1 MSPREAVLKAQE
13 INAREGNENRGF
25 LSFSHGFAPRIT
37 PVTHFPPE
45 FDIWN
50 KLVDKLPW
58 LVSSR
63 RLRSYCDSRDT
74 LPVLDATRLPAIFA
88 LRAANVLGFTA
99 HAYWNLGEMPD
110 SRKLPDGLEVPWRTV
125 SKFHLGRQ
133 DSHFLGFFEQITANF
148 QFEEGKVP
156 PPPNG
161 AELCP
166 WSTDELVEYGSVEYN
181 PAGANVGNYYPS
193 LLLSGV
199 QEERNFFGVV
209 TEMQLA
215 GAPAVQLIVD
225 AQEAAAA
232 NDVEKLKGRL
242 EILLG
247 LLRALTFDVLSKI
260 QQQRK
265 APHHIN
271 AAVWC
276 KIVAPIAV
284 PITSTNLGPSGTA
297 SPLIHLLDMFFG
309 RTKHEGFIG
318 KELKGLFKSF
328 PPNWTNFLLAVMN
341 GPSIPTFVYNSG
353 DREVQGLF
361 GACLQ
366 QYAGDNGF
374 LGRHK
379 LKMLGYI
386 EVAMK
391 LGREQTIGG
400 VAGLLKERYESH
412 MFVWCP

>member
-1 MSPREAVLKAQE
+1 MPQEVMSSRDAVLMAQE
-13 INAREGNENRGF
+13 INAREGNENQGF

-45 FDIWN
+45 FEVWN
-50 KLVDKLPW
+50 KLVDKLPL

-63 RLRSYCDSRDT
+63 RLRSYCDSHDT
-74 LPVLDATRLPAIFA
+74 LPVLDAIRLPAIFA

-110 SRKLPDGLEVPWRTV
+110 SRKLPDGLEIPWRTV
-125 SKFHLGRQ
+125 SKSHLGRQ
-133 DSHFLGFFEQITANF
+133 DTHFLGFFEQITANF
-148 QFEEGKVP
+148 RFEEGRVP
-156 PPPNG
+156 PPPHG
-161 AELCP
+161 ATLCP
-166 WSTDELVEYGSVEYN
+166 WSTDELVKYGSVEYN
-181 PAGANVGNYYPS
+181 PAEANVGNYYPS

-215 GAPAVQLIVD
+215 GAPAVQLVVD
-225 AQEAAAA
+225 AQEAAAD

-242 EILLG
+242 EILLH

-260 QQQRK
+260 HQQRK

-297 SPLIHLLDMFFG
+297 SPLIHLLDFFFG

-318 KELKGLFKSF
+318 KEIKGLFKSF

-341 GPSIPTFVYNSG
+341 GPSIPSFVYSSG
-353 DREVQGLF
+353 DRELQGLF

-400 VAGLLKERYESH
+400 VAGLLKER
-412 MFVWCP
+412 